1 MRLIAAFALLLWG
14 VPACAQ
20 EVGPLPAV
28 VEANPVPARH
38 KDERWKGWRKAML
51 VAHAA
56 DFASTEICLRRGTCS
71 EGNPIIGRNPSTVKL
86 AGFKLATAAL
96 NYALITEVAKRDPKA
111 ARIFGIVSV
120 GVFGGVAA
128 ANLRFAF

>member
-20 EVGPLPAV
+20 EIGPLPAA
-28 VEANPVPARH
+28 VEANPVPKPA
-38 KDERWKGWRKAML
+38 KDERWKGWRKAVL

-56 DFASTEICLRRGTCS
+56 DFASTEICLRRGTCI
-71 EGNPIIGRNPSTVKL
+71 EGNPLIGRNPSTVKL

-96 NYALITEVAKRDPKA
+96 NYALITEMAKSDPKA
-111 ARIFGIVSV
+111 ARIFGMMSV
-120 GVFGGVAA
+120 GVFGGVAV
-128 ANLRFAF
+128 ANFRFAF